1 MVRDRI
7 KKICMSAMEE
17 KFPHF
22 KIVDLEIRETFMYE
36 EETLKWVE
44 DSHTI
49 FIQLVNEGTF
59 SIQNLYEVERYL
71 EALFGFEFCID
82 FS

>member
-1 MVRDRI
+1 
-7 KKICMSAMEE
+7 MSAMEE